1 MHLISLPKSDRF
13 AFSHDDPI
21 FMQLVEQVIVLA
33 VTVILNLNHL
43 MLILHFLVLS
53 KEGVLVFIQL
63 ILLILDFF
71 HLFSESL
78 LL

>member
-13 AFSHDDPI
+13 AFSIDDPI
-21 FMQLVEQVIVLA
+21 FMQLVEQVRVLA
-33 VTVILNLNHL
+33 VTVILNLKHL
-43 MLILHFLVLS
+43 MFILHLLVLS

-63 ILLILDFF
+63 IFLMLDLL
-71 HLFSESL
+71 HLFSGSL